1 MNDRFATREV
11 EKYLAIL
18 RGWSPEELTIDY
30 DLTNDDGI
38 IQNAIT
44 YFHRLQTTE
53 ISLITTNVTIL
64 FGRSDS

>member
-1 MNDRFATREV
+1 MIVLRREV

-38 IQNAIT
+38 IQNA
-44 YFHRLQTTE
+44 TT
-53 ISLITTNVTIL
+53 SSVANY
-64 FGRSDS
+64 RN

>member
-1 MNDRFATREV
+1 MIVLHTRSR
-11 EKYLAIL
+11 KIL
-18 RGWSPEELTIDY
+18 SNFTWSPEELTIDY

-44 YFHRLQTTE
+44 YFHRLQSTE
-53 ISLITTNVTIL
+53 ISLTTTNVTIL